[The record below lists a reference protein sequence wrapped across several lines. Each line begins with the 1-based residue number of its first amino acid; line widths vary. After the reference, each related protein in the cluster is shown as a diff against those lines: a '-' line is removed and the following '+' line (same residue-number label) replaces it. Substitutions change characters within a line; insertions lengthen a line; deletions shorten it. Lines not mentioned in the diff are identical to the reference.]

1 VVGNNWNF
9 GRNFVGNE
17 RDFTQAPCA
26 KQFRGSAR
34 GLQL

>member
-17 RDFTQAPCA
+17 RDFTQAPRS
-26 KQFRGSAR
+26 KQFQGSAR
-34 GLQL
+34 GSRL